1 VDGSYER
8 RTRAASSL
16 ADSFFY
22 FSLAV
27 LVLDL
32 SFYSQCYLQSY
43 AKVVIGQPCG
53 SWVIGQFAATSE
65 QVMGIGQ
72 PSGL

>member
-1 VDGSYER
+1 MLAISAV
-8 RTRAASSL
+8 SSL
-16 ADSFFY
+16 ADSSFY
-22 FSLAV
+22 FSLGAFV
-27 LVLDL
+27 LGL
-32 SFYSQCYLQSY
+32 SFYSQCHLQSY